1 MALGQ
6 AAGTA
11 AALCCRDKIDPARLA
26 AAKVRQAILDQ
37 GGLI

>member
-11 AALCCRDKIDPARLA
+11 AAICSRENLPVAEINCAELRVALES
-26 AAKVRQAILDQ
+26 QGAI
-37 GGLI
+37 I